1 MRFFILPFC
10 CLLVTAC
17 SLFAERSDRP
27 QPQSQPAPARA
38 TLDVELSTGV
48 ATITLAV
55 PEAEVAGYQQLI
67 EQFQSQ
73 HNHIR
78 VRLVA
83 ESEIVSSAETDR
95 IAALASAADVFLY
108 YPDVHEGQQY
118 LLDLRPLLNADPAFD
133 PSDFLPGLLDH
144 SDSLWSLPT
153 AAIYPLL
160 FFDKAAF
167 DAAGLA
173 NPEPGWTLDEFLSA
187 AQTLT
192 VREGDEVVQWGYI
205 PFQVQPLLATQ
216 LATPLVVDSQ
226 IRIADPDVANALQW
240 LADLFILH
248 EVSPWLES
256 YKPVAL
262 REASGGPDP
271 SSLAGS
277 GRAAMWSSG
286 HVLWQFGYDDD
297 NVGLT
302 TMPRSQQ
309 GYAADAIRY
318 GFAASRGT
326 AQPQAVWALLTFLSR
341 QPPVES
347 IIDLLVPAR
356 RSVAAAD
363 GYWERVPA
371 VMVEPLQYAA
381 NNNAAP
387 RFTPAVV
394 DVMRGALTAV
404 VTDHQPVADALA
416 QAQAAAAGQPL
427 VIEADTPLVVAT
439 PPGEPATGAEMV
451 PEITFAA
458 SWSETEGQ
466 RRLATAFNDSQTN
479 VRVIIRRIDT
489 GNPLVE
495 EIAGADCFTATG
507 GRVIGDTHIDILPL
521 NALFDLDPELS
532 PADFHPAALPVL
544 TREGQIWGL
553 PARIPIPLIEYNR
566 ALFAAAGIAEPSLNW
581 TTADFLE
588 TAQALTDPAVEQ
600 YGFVDWPQS
609 SLNHALAQFGVELVR
624 EGDDGIATMDF
635 SAAAPV
641 VHWYADLV
649 RLHGVHPALPG
660 DLIPWSDY
668 FDRHGIFVEMAA
680 NGQVAMWPYE
690 QSDQVLARRLQ
701 GIVETGLAPFPRGPD
716 GQTFS
721 VANTLAAY
729 FISADSPHPQ
739 LCWQWL
745 KFLTTQPTA
754 SPYLPAHLATAESAA
769 FADHAGAERAA
780 AYLASMAGASD
791 QAIGLAIADAWLHP
805 GILWLTALVEM
816 AAKGEIDVDSGL
828 ANAEN
833 KFIRYRECVIERQ
846 GFDDSAAWQEC
857 ALGVDPDLSRRY
869 G

>member
-1 MRFFILPFC
+1 MQR
-10 CLLVTAC
+10 LLVIILLLAFLAACRDAPGPDTA
-17 SLFAERSDRP
+17 DT
-27 QPQSQPAPARA
+27 APAIGQA
-38 TLDVELSTGV
+38 EQV
-48 ATITLAV
+48 TITLAV
-55 PEAEVAGYQQLI
+55 AEADLSGYRSLI
-67 EQFQSQ
+67 EQFEAQ
-73 HNHIR
+73 HSHSR

-83 ESEIVSSAETDR
+83 ESEIVSSEETDR

-133 PSDFLPGLLDH
+133 LSDFLPGLLDH

-173 NPEPGWTLDEFLSA
+173 TPEPGWTLDEFLSA

-226 IRIADPDVANALQW
+226 IRITDPDVANALQW

-248 EVSPWLES
+248 EVSPWLEN

-302 TMPRSQQ
+302 TIPSSQQ

-326 AQPQAVWALLTFLSR
+326 AQPQAVWALLTFLSQ

-404 VTDHQPVADALA
+404 VTDHQPVPDALA
-416 QAQAAAAGQPL
+416 QAQAAATGQPV

-458 SWSETEGQ
+458 SWSETEVQ

-507 GRVIGDTHIDILPL
+507 GRVIGNTHINILPL

-544 TREGQIWGL
+544 TREGQLWGL

-588 TAQALTDPAVEQ
+588 TAQALTEPATEQ
-600 YGFVDWPQS
+600 YGFVDWSQS
-609 SLNHALAQFGVELVR
+609 SLNHAWAQFGVELVQ
-624 EGDDGIATMDF
+624 EIGGTVTIDF
-635 SAAAPV
+635 TAAAPV
-641 VHWYADLV
+641 VRWYADLV

-668 FDRHGIFVEMAA
+668 YDRHDIFVEMAA

-690 QSDQVLARRLQ
+690 QSDQALARRLQ
-701 GIVETGLAPFPRGPD
+701 GIVETGLAPFPRGP
-716 GQTFS
+716 GGYTFS
-721 VANTLAAY
+721 VANTLMAY
-729 FISADSPHPQ
+729 FIAADSPHPQ

-791 QAIGLAIADAWLHP
+791 RAIGLAIADAWLHP
-805 GILWLTALVEM
+805 GILWLTALVET
-816 AAKGEIDVDSGL
+816 AAKGEVDVDSAL
-828 ANAEN
+828 AEAEN
-833 KFIRYRECVIERQ
+833 KFSHYRECVIERLA
-846 GFDDSAAWQEC
+846 FDSSAEWREC
-857 ALGVDPDLSRRY
+857 ALEVDPDLRRRY
-869 G
+869 H